1 MGGTSKQYSWV
12 LLVHAL
18 ELCFVLFLVCLFV
31 WVKSYAWLHL
41 GPTHFDQ
48 VPVQKQGFSKQ
59 CLWKKKY
66 MGIFVPHPPKKYSF
80 KKEFKNFLKRE
91 KEKNKMKEKKKESSA
106 YESLRN
112 LVKNADS
119 ESAGLVWGLR
129 LF

>member
-1 MGGTSKQYSWV
+1 
-12 LLVHAL
+12 
-18 ELCFVLFLVCLFV
+18 
-31 WVKSYAWLHL
+31 
-41 GPTHFDQ
+41 
-48 VPVQKQGFSKQ
+48 
-59 CLWKKKY
+59 
-66 MGIFVPHPPKKYSF
+66 MGIFVPHPPQKYSI